1 MGADFERDPD
11 GTLCMSPKTYIEK
24 RLTSSYVR
32 MFGENPST
40 RYHAPLE
47 HGDHPE
53 LDTSE
58 LLEQDGIDQYQSL
71 LVPYSGYLLWGDLI
85 SKLLSCHYPP
95 SVLLQDVDISIDS
108 SVFVDI
114 LQR

>member
-1 MGADFERDPD
+1 
-11 GTLCMSPKTYIEK
+11 MSPKTYIEK

-40 RYHAPLE
+40 RYHASLE

-58 LLEQDGIDQYQSL
+58 LFDKESIDQYQSH
-71 LVPYSGYLLWGDLI
+71 VGS
-85 SKLLSCHYPP
+85 
-95 SVLLQDVDISIDS
+95 LQ
-108 SVFVDI
+108 
-114 LQR
+114 